1 MKLQNCHEIVG
12 LLRDVKNEN
21 GTLKLMF
28 AIETEVE
35 ITDKAFSFTEL
46 KKHVGTR
53 VGVFHLKGG
62 KYRIRTVK

>member
-21 GTLKLMF
+21 GTIKFIF

-35 ITDKAFSFTEL
+35 ITDQAFSFTEL
-46 KKHVGTR
+46 KKHVYIKHM
-53 VGVFHLKGG
+53 FL
-62 KYRIRTVK
+62 